1 MSSSKQY
8 LNYIL
13 EQLSDLKEI
22 RYRPMMGKFI
32 IYYKDKVVGGIYD
45 DRLLLKPA
53 KALVEFIGAVKY
65 EFPYEGAKAMVL
77 VENIDDSSYL
87 CKLIKLV

>member
-22 RYRPMMGKFI
+22 RYRPMMGEFI

-53 KALVEFIGAVKY
+53 KALAEFIGAVKY
-65 EFPYEGAKAMVL
+65 GFPYEGAKAMVL

-87 CKLIKLV
+87 CKLIELV